1 MMRPV
6 VLAVIAGIGFAAG
19 FAASAPSD
27 AATLV
32 KKQKAPKPVGKK
44 CPTAWYYYKGRCIP
58 YGRSWYGA
66 PSYLYYYGP
75 GIRFRRP
82 HGGGRH

>member
-1 MMRPV
+1 MRV
-6 VLAVIAGIGFAAG
+6 IVLAAVAGLTPATAVAG
-19 FAASAPSD
+19 ATSAD
-27 AATLV
+27 AAKRV
-32 KKQKAPKPVGKK
+32 KKSVEPVPVGKH

-75 GIRFRRP
+75 GIRFRRH